1 MAAAP
6 APPVET
12 PTGGGTRERF
22 RVLLALVRPHRGTL
36 GLGLLLG
43 LAATGLG
50 LATPMVTKWV
60 LDTLGTGQS
69 LARPVAWLLVLCVVG
84 AAIGYVQAVVMG
96 ALAERIVLDAR
107 ESLVRRYLRATVQ
120 AITGRPPGELVTR
133 VTSDTVLLREAT
145 SSSLVGLVNGVV
157 ALVGTLVLMGVL
169 DRVLLGTTVA
179 AIVVVGVCMALLLP
193 GIGAAEKASQE
204 ALGRLGGTLEGSLRA
219 VRTVKSSRAEARQGA
234 AVLAAARDARDHAVR
249 AVRTSALAWT
259 VSGGGIQ
266 LAIIVVLGF
275 GAWRVGQ
282 GDLAVS
288 SLVAFLLYA
297 FNIVG
302 PISELTQS
310 LTQLQSG
317 VAAAARIG
325 EVATMEVEPD
335 ASDVPTRAAARVD
348 EPARQGEGPG
358 DAADDATPV
367 VELRDVTARYGP
379 GLPPAVDGL
388 SLRVPR
394 RGHTALV
401 GPSGAGKTTVFSL
414 LLRFLEPTAGQ
425 LLLDGR
431 PYAAWSHADV
441 RARFAYVEQ
450 ETPVV
455 PGTIRDNLL
464 FSNPD
469 ATDDELARALA
480 AVRLDGAFDALPDGL
495 DTRLSETS
503 VSGGQRQ
510 RIALARALLC
520 RPQVM
525 LLDEATA
532 QVDGLTEAAVHD
544 AIRAL
549 ATTGAVVTVAHRLS
563 TVVDADTIVVLEHG
577 RVRASGTHAQLLA
590 SDALYRELV
599 EALRI
604 ADAPADAPEGA
615 VDAPDGAAG
624 GTPVDATVETAAG
637 PA

>member
-1 MAAAP
+1 MSEPRSAAP
-6 APPVET
+6 APLPRDT
-12 PTGGGTRERF
+12 SPADTAPADKRERL
-22 RVLLALVRPHRGTL
+22 RILLDLVRPHRRTL
-36 GLGLLLG
+36 GLGLVLG
-43 LAATGLG
+43 LAGTGLS

-60 LDTLGTGQS
+60 LDSLGTGTS
-69 LARPVAWLLVLCVVG
+69 LAEPVAWLLVLFVVG
-84 AAIGYVQAVVMG
+84 TVVGYTQWVLMG
-96 ALAERIVLDAR
+96 TLAERIVLDAR
-107 ESLVRRYLRATVQ
+107 ESLVRRYLRATV
-120 AITGRPPGELVTR
+120 AAVTGRPSGELVTR

-169 DRVLLGTTVA
+169 DRVLLGTTIG
-179 AIVVVGVCMALLLP
+179 AIVVVGAVMAVLLP

-204 ALGRLGGTLEGSLRA
+204 ALGELGGTLEGSLRA

-234 AVLAAARDARDHAVR
+234 TVLAAARRSRDHAVR
-249 AVRTSALAWT
+249 AVRTTALAWT
-259 VSGGGIQ
+259 VSWGGIQ
-266 LAIIVVLGF
+266 LAIIVILGL

-282 GDLAVS
+282 GELAVS

-297 FNIVG
+297 FNIIG
-302 PISELTQS
+302 PITELTQAM
-310 LTQLQSG
+310 TQLQSG
-317 VAAAARIG
+317 VAAAARIS
-325 EVATMEVEPD
+325 EVAGMEVEPD
-335 ASDVPTRAAARVD
+335 GPTAATPATTPAATPGGAAPPVPDDVPVI
-348 EPARQGEGPG
+348 
-358 DAADDATPV
+358 
-367 VELRDVTARYGP
+367 ELRDVTAAYGP
-379 GLPPAVDGL
+379 GLPPAVRDL
-388 SLRVPR
+388 SLVVPR

-414 LLRFLEPTAGQ
+414 LLRFLEPQGGQ
-425 LLLDGR
+425 MLLDGR
-431 PYAAWSHADV
+431 PYATWSHGDV
-441 RARFAYVEQ
+441 RSRFAYVEQ

-464 FSNPD
+464 FSNPGASAQD
-469 ATDDELARALA
+469 VADALA

-563 TVVDADTIVVLEHG
+563 TVVDADTILVLDDG
-577 RVRASGTHAQLLA
+577 RVRARGTHAELLA
-590 SDALYRELV
+590 SDALYRDLV

-604 ADAPADAPEGA
+604 ADAPAAEDLEVG
-615 VDAPDGAAG
+615 
-624 GTPVDATVETAAG
+624 
-637 PA
+637 